1 METHGSASL
10 QAGWF
15 KQADF
20 FMSENSAYKQ
30 TFSVSY
36 EYPVVFTRDV
46 FNPENPV
53 LADAVDRLRE
63 GRVHRAA
70 VFIDSGL
77 ARHCPEL
84 IDRIQ
89 RYAEAHKDRL
99 GLAMT
104 PQVVPGGERVKTDA
118 GLIQQMIENFAALEL
133 CRQSLVGA
141 VGGGAVLD
149 AVGFA
154 ASLFHR
160 GLRLIRVP
168 TTVLAQNDVGVGV
181 KNALNY
187 LGGKNTVG
195 TFTPPFAVLNDFHF
209 LKTLSVRHWI
219 GGIAEAFKVAII
231 RDRKFFKFL
240 CGHAKK
246 LRGRSEEAMEYLIR
260 RCAEL
265 HLEHI
270 ASSGDPFEYGRARPL
285 DFGHWAAHK
294 LESMSMYR
302 LGHGQ
307 AVAVGLALDSCY
319 AMRKGWLSQE
329 EFEAI
334 YKGLADSGFKLWY
347 EWLDKRNEGGAL
359 EILQGLKDF
368 RQHLGGELF
377 ITFPKGIGRR
387 FEVQEIDR
395 TLVDDCVRQ
404 LKNLAFKA
412 E

>member
-1 METHGSASL
+1 
-10 QAGWF
+10 
-15 KQADF
+15 
-20 FMSENSAYKQ
+20 MSETIAYKQ

-46 FNPENPV
+46 FNPENPA

-63 GRVHRAA
+63 GRIHRAA

-77 ARHCPEL
+77 AEHGPEL
-84 IDRIQ
+84 IGRIQ
-89 RYAEAHKDRL
+89 QYAAAHGNGLR
-99 GLAMT
+99 LAMT
-104 PQVVPGGERVKTDA
+104 PQVIPGGERVKNDA
-118 GLIQQMIENFAALEL
+118 GLIQQMIENFAELEL
-133 CRQSLVGA
+133 CRQSLVVA

-160 GLRLIRVP
+160 GLRLVRVP

-195 TFTPPFAVLNDFHF
+195 TFTPPFAVLNDFNF
-209 LKTLSVRHWI
+209 LKTLSLRHWI
-219 GGIAEAFKVAII
+219 GGVAEAFKVAII
-231 RDRKFFKFL
+231 RDRKFFGFL
-240 CGHAKK
+240 CKHAKK
-246 LRGRSEEAMEYLIR
+246 LRGRDEKAMEYLIR

-270 ASSGDPFEYGRARPL
+270 RSNGDPFEYGRARPL

-302 LGHGQ
+302 IGHGQ
-307 AVAVGLALDSCY
+307 AVAVGLALDSYY
-319 AMRKGWLSQE
+319 AMLKGWIAQE
-329 EFEAI
+329 EFDAI
-334 YKGLADSGFKLWY
+334 YQGLVDSGFKLWY
-347 EWLDKRNEGGAL
+347 EWLDKRDAAGTL
-359 EILQGLKDF
+359 EILRGLKDF
-368 RQHLGGELF
+368 QQHLGGELF
-377 ITFPKGIGRR
+377 ITFPKKIGRG

-395 TLVDDCVRQ
+395 KLVEDSVRQ
-404 LKNLAFKA
+404 LKKLCDRKPVPA
-412 E
+412 